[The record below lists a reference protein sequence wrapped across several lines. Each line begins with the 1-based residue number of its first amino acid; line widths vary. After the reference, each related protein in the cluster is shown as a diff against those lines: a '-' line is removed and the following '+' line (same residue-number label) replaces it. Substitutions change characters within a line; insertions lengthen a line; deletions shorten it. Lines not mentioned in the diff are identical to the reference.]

1 MGDTHP
7 SVRLKPKV
15 DAAKFRHGFPWVYAD
30 ELVLDRRTKG
40 IAAGSLA
47 VLEDA
52 NRMPLGLVSVNPA
65 SKLVARV
72 LDRDPDAQIDAD
84 WVQTKLAAALA
95 LRTALYDEP
104 YYRLVHAEADGMPGV
119 VVDRFGA
126 TAVFQPNA
134 VWADDLKDVI
144 AQSLCEVAGV
154 SNVVMNGTGRTR
166 VAEGLPED
174 RVALV
179 GDLPS
184 APLPVTMN
192 GATYLADVQG
202 GQKTGL
208 FFDQRDNHGFA
219 AQFAPGGRVLD
230 VFSHVGGFGL
240 AALAGGAAHV
250 TCVDASQAAL
260 ELAAQGAAQTKPD
273 VPFVPVQSDAFKY
286 LEAAGESGDR
296 WDMVVCDPPA
306 FAPARSA
313 LGQGLRAY
321 ERAARLS
328 ARLVAPGGILVLCSC
343 SHAAT
348 LDKFRSACLRG
359 IGRAGRTGQLLHSGA
374 AGPDHPAHLSLADG
388 GYLKALFF
396 RLH

>member
-1 MGDTHP
+1 MDDTRA

-40 IAAGSLA
+40 IAPGTLA
-47 VLEDA
+47 VLEDN
-52 NRMPLGLVSVNPA
+52 NRMPLGLVSVNTA

-72 LDRDPDAQIDAD
+72 LDRDPAAVIDAD
-84 WVQTKLAAALA
+84 WVRAKLTAALA
-95 LRTALYDEP
+95 LRTSLYDAP
-104 YYRLVHAEADGMPGV
+104 FYRLIHAEADGMPGV
-119 VVDRFGA
+119 VIDRFGD

-134 VWADDLKDVI
+134 VWADTLKDVI
-144 AQSLCEVAGV
+144 ASALRDVVGV
-154 SNVVMNGTGRTR
+154 TNVVMNGMGRTR
-166 VAEGLPED
+166 STEGLSEE

-179 GDLPS
+179 GDLPD

-208 FFDQRDNHGFA
+208 FFDQRDNHAFA
-219 AQFAPGGRVLD
+219 AQFADGARMLD

-240 AALAGGAAHV
+240 AALAHGATHV

-260 ELAAQGAAQTKPD
+260 DLAVQGAHATKPD
-273 VPFVPVQSDAFKY
+273 VPFTPIQSDAFKY
-286 LEAAGESGDR
+286 LEAAGENGDR
-296 WDMVVCDPPA
+296 FDVVVCDPPA
-306 FAPARSA
+306 FAPGRSA

-321 ERAARLS
+321 ERAAQLS
-328 ARLVAPGGILVLCSC
+328 ARLVEPGGILVLCSC

-359 IGRAGRTGQLLHSGA
+359 IGRAGRTGQLLHTGA
-374 AGPDHPAHLSLADG
+374 AGADHPAHLSLADG
-388 GYLKALFF
+388 GYLKALVF